1 MATPKTILITGCSSG
16 IGQALALEFKRRGH
30 SVFATARQPAAL
42 QALTALGLNAVE
54 LDVTRP
60 DSIER
65 ARSQMAAQSAR
76 LDSYRRRRLTQEDT
90 QESSTTGRFPV
101 VQFDSNQRPHVA
113 FWNVPTAYTA
123 C

>member
-90 QESSTTGRFPV
+90 WLSASLPKCLLQSGPS
-101 VQFDSNQRPHVA
+101 
-113 FWNVPTAYTA
+113 
-123 C
+123 